1 MQCVVTG
8 AAGRSIASARHGRRG
23 TTMHELIIS
32 GGDLV
37 DGTGA
42 PVRHVRHL
50 VASDGVIVAIDDA
63 GRVLGVQFVSL
74 GLIGELISKG
84 ELDCPIIVRSH
95 GGRARS
101 LITGEVLGLD
111 LAHTLGLMRRIYNTS
126 LHHLVLNEGRWELV
140 SFNSVPH
147 LSVAERTL
155 V

>member
-1 MQCVVTG
+1 MENQSQSADREIHSSKFLAVT
-8 AAGRSIASARHGRRG
+8 
-23 TTMHELIIS
+23 S
-32 GGDLV
+32 GG
-37 DGTGA
+37 
-42 PVRHVRHL
+42 
-50 VASDGVIVAIDDA
+50 
-63 GRVLGVQFVSL
+63 
-74 GLIGELISKG
+74 
-84 ELDCPIIVRSH
+84 PI
-95 GGRARS
+95 S